1 MKSTAETP
9 ALGEIVRSFAS
20 IEVDDYQRTY
30 EWEKESIQELFDDL
44 KATRQTGQPHFFGT
58 LIFETKKD
66 EIGSLVDGQQ
76 RLTTV
81 FCLVAAIRD
90 KLVELEITELPAK
103 TSGRRPTKVLDKAL
117 DFLHPGDNLD
127 EFRFRSSSL
136 LRETLASMVF
146 VDPKSPKRSKI
157 KLREAPATLK
167 LRKGVAYIREL
178 LEGHLKDV
186 PVDSRGEEL
195 NELLDALLDQFRV
208 LYIASSNLNESLDIF
223 LTLNNRGTPLGRS
236 DIVRGMVMKN
246 MGLGEPESKLAEIHQ
261 TVLGE
266 WMEIIEQV
274 RDPET
279 FMRHFLV
286 STTRSK
292 VTKKKIVDEVSRRIR
307 ATNHDEA
314 REKAQEFWDSL
325 NEAATTYSEI
335 VEGTVHKDID
345 TDLRLLN
352 GLLKSHRIIL
362 LAVFRH
368 EMSASEKRYLFELV
382 EALSYRWIAS
392 GGNAQIL
399 ENTFQEWAMDLH
411 EGYSVA
417 SVVEKMEAKLGAQ
430 DFDVQSFL
438 NNEGDTSYV
447 VRALLYKL
455 EMRLAKGANPVP
467 TSKIHLEHI
476 APATSTPDWI
486 EKLVPDR
493 RKEAEYQIVNSSA
506 GNLTLL
512 DYKLNTSIKQA
523 PFAAKSEEY
532 QKATLLITRDIGKNF
547 DDWSEQLINKRA
559 EWLAECMNSIWN
571 IKSKKTPLREF
582 SAWLGSK

>member
-9 ALGEIVRSFAS
+9 ALGEIIQSFSA

-30 EWEKESIQELFDDL
+30 EWEKEAIQELFDDL
-44 KATRQTGQPHFFGT
+44 KATKTSGQPHFFGT
-58 LIFETKKD
+58 LIFETKGTD
-66 EIGSLVDGQQ
+66 IGSLVDGQQ

-90 KLVELEITELPAK
+90 QLVEIGISELAAK
-103 TSGRRPTKVLDKAL
+103 TSGRRAIKVLDKTL
-117 DFLHPGDNLD
+117 DILHPGDNLE

-136 LRETLASMVF
+136 LRETLASTVF
-146 VDPKSPKRSKI
+146 VDPKSPKRSKV
-157 KLREAPATLK
+157 KQREAPATLK
-167 LRKGVAYIREL
+167 LRKGVSYIREL
-178 LEGHLKDV
+178 LSGHLKDI
-186 PVDSRGEEL
+186 PADLRGEEL
-195 NELLDALLDQFRV
+195 NELLDTLLNQFRV
-208 LYIASSNLNESLDIF
+208 LYIASGNLNESLDIF

-236 DIVRGMVMKN
+236 DIVRGLVMKN
-246 MGLGEPESKLAEIHQ
+246 LGLGEPESKLAEIHQ

-266 WMEIIEQV
+266 WMEIVDQV

-286 STTRSK
+286 STTRRK
-292 VTKKKIVDEVSRRIR
+292 VTKKKIVEEVSGRIK
-307 ATNHDEA
+307 AVDFAEQ

-325 NEAATTYSEI
+325 SEAAATYSEI

-345 TDLRLLN
+345 TDLKLLN

-368 EMSASEKRYLFELV
+368 EMSVSEKRHMFGLV
-382 EALSYRWIAS
+382 EAISYRWVAS

-399 ENTFQEWAMDLH
+399 ENTFQEWAMDLK
-411 EGYSVA
+411 EGFSVA
-417 SVVEKMEAKLGAQ
+417 SVVEKMEAKLSSLS
-430 DFDVQSFL
+430 FDIANFL
-438 NNEGDTSYV
+438 SNEGDTSYV

-455 EMRLAKGANPVP
+455 EMTLAKGANPVP

-476 APATSTPDWI
+476 APATSTPSWI
-486 EKLVPDR
+486 EILVPDR
-493 RKEAEYQIVNSSA
+493 QKEAEYQIVNSSA

-523 PFAAKSEEY
+523 PFAAKADEY

-547 DDWSEQLINKRA
+547 EAWSETLINKRV
-559 EWLAECMNSIWN
+559 EWLAECMDSIWN
-571 IKSKKTPLREF
+571 VKSKKLALKEF
-582 SAWLGSK
+582 STWLEAN